1 MLATSSGKDPP
12 IVLLHCSLSSCCDV
26 VTRGIAY
33 DAGKIFL
40 VTLDNHAVALDAKT
54 GKEQW
59 ATPTGEIN
67 LGETTTAAPLVVK
80 GKVFVGISDG
90 ELGVRGR
97 ITVLDEGVPLLS
109 QQGHLKSALGRD
121 SGARQSAEDH

>member
-59 ATPTGEIN
+59 ATQTGEIN

-80 GKVFVGISDG
+80 GKC
-90 ELGVRGR
+90 
-97 ITVLDEGVPLLS
+97 LS
-109 QQGHLKSALGRD
+109 ASATESWG
-121 SGARQSAEDH
+121 SAAASPFSTKASLFSPNRATSSPR